1 MIRYLALLAML
12 TPIAVPPTASAH
24 TPHRVHARTAAPA
37 AVLAPRPAATTARG
51 LVASA
56 WDIGPTIEGRN
67 YSRNTPPSPSAV
79 RGGMA
84 VDIPGAP
91 GSVHYVTRASAP
103 LAGARRIVMRYRI
116 DLAPGARI
124 YARTAPDHP
133 GMLTLYFQRA
143 GDTWSGNG
151 RYEAYRWYATF
162 ATDHELAAGEHTMVA
177 PLDALWTAV
186 ERSSAANNP
195 RGFAGALAETD
206 RIGFVLGGGDGYGH
220 GVYASGPARIVVTD
234 FHVE

>member
-1 MIRYLALLAML
+1 MIKLLAPASAL
-12 TPIAVPPTASAH
+12 VAIVLLPGPALAHSPRPVRVPAARAVPVQTRVPVGVPSAI
-24 TPHRVHARTAAPA
+24 
-37 AVLAPRPAATTARG
+37 
-51 LVASA
+51 S
-56 WDIGPTIEGRN
+56 WDIGPTIQGRN
-67 YSRNTPPSPSAV
+67 YSEDTPPSPASV

-84 VDIPGAP
+84 VVIPPAP

-103 LAGARRIVMRYRI
+103 LAGARRIVMHYRI

-124 YARTAPDHP
+124 FARTAPGQP

-143 GDTWSGNG
+143 GDSWSGNG
-151 RYEAYRWYATF
+151 RFEAYRWYATF
-162 ATDHELAAGEHTMVA
+162 ATDHDLAAGEHTMVA
-177 PLDALWTAV
+177 PLDAGWTAV
-186 ERSSAANNP
+186 ETSSARTNP
-195 RGFAGALAETD
+195 HAFAAALAETD

>member
-1 MIRYLALLAML
+1 MIKRLTILLALALPL
-12 TPIAVPPTASAH
+12 GASAH
-24 TPHRVHARTAAPA
+24 TPHRVRAKVAVPAQVAASLASRAPA
-37 AVLAPRPAATTARG
+37 
-51 LVASA
+51 ASA

-67 YSRNTPPSPSAV
+67 YSENTPPSPSQI

-103 LAGARRIVMRYRI
+103 LAGAHRIVMRYRI
-116 DLAPGARI
+116 DLAPGAQI
-124 YARTAPDHP
+124 FARTAPGHP

-177 PLDALWTAV
+177 PLDTRWTAV
-186 ERSSAANNP
+186 ERSSGATNP
-195 RGFAGALAETD
+195 GGFAAALAETD